1 MKIYSGKS
9 YITADGSS
17 TGLLKMNPHRSITY
31 PYHSESLKMEFKED
45 GTPCDNYK
53 GFQIVGV
60 EYAATLIVD
69 QANGDVLSEIERL
82 KEENEAMRMVLKQN
96 IQAFL
101 KLKQITKA
109 YEHKLPR
116 ELREY
121 LNQ

>member
-9 YITADGSS
+9 YITADGRS
-17 TGLLKMNPHRSITY
+17 TGILKLNPYVSLTY
-31 PYHSESLKMEFKED
+31 PYHSESLKMEYKED

-53 GFQIVGV
+53 GLQIVEP
-60 EYAATLIVD
+60 EYTTTMIADKPDSDLV
-69 QANGDVLSEIERL
+69 SEVSRL